1 MDIFLKFSVSDRA
14 KMEEKR
20 KKDEEKRQKE
30 EEKRLKEEEKLKE
43 EEEKVYT
50 LVKINT
56 FFLRTIVNIF
66 LPSFLTYVLG
76 AQKNHLI
83 EVVLLSTHN

>member
-1 MDIFLKFSVSDRA
+1 MSSLVIRCQRVEQAADGIKGLDNLGSTSYTNLLMWTFFLIHDRA

-43 EEEKVYT
+43 EEEKV
-50 LVKINT
+50 
-56 FFLRTIVNIF
+56 
-66 LPSFLTYVLG
+66 
-76 AQKNHLI
+76 
-83 EVVLLSTHN
+83 